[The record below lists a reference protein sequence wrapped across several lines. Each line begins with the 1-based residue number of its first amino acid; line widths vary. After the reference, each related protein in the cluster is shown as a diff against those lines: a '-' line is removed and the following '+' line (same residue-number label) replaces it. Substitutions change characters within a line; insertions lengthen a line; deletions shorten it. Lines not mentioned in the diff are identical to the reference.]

1 MSVIKSEDSKKW
13 INSFVAVCSILVG
26 YLVIKFLGQMG
37 EWFDLEAKVK
47 NFLMV
52 SQGVGILF
60 GLGTFIFVTKN
71 VKAAGHMDEVY
82 AELVKVVWPEKDNVV
97 KSTIGIVIG
106 VSIISGLFV
115 AVDFLFRKLL
125 ELAY

>member
-1 MSVIKSEDSKKW
+1 MSIIKIEDTKKW
-13 INSFVAVCSILVG
+13 INSFVAIISILIG

-52 SQGVGILF
+52 SQGAGILI
-60 GLGTFIFVTKN
+60 GLGSFLFITKSS
-71 VKAAGHMDEVY
+71 KAYGHMTEVY
-82 AELVKVVWPEKDNVV
+82 TELTKVVWPERDNVV
-97 KSTIGIVIG
+97 KSTVGIIIG